1 MIDNLLT
8 FTLLQRNGLRNII
21 LVLVYPLGRGAHFRN
36 IANCTKSWFDLT
48 LLSDCFLT
56 LMFFRYFLR
65 GTIFLKYIKKALIRD
80 QAHHSGLLQS
90 GDISS

>member
-21 LVLVYPLGRGAHFRN
+21 LVLVYPCGWEAHFLK
-36 IANCTKSWFDLT
+36 IANCTKSWFDQT

-56 LMFFRYFLR
+56 LMMFRSFLR
-65 GTIFLKYIKKALIRD
+65 GTIFLKYIKKALICD
-80 QAHHSGLLQS
+80 QAQLGLL
-90 GDISS
+90 